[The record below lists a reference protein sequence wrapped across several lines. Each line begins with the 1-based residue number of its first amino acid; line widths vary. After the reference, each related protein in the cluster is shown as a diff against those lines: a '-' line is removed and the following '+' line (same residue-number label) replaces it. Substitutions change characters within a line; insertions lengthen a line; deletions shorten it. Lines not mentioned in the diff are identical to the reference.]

1 MMYRSGD
8 LRAMPRRKVMAGSV
22 TVFGGTG
29 FIGRHLVPMLVRSGK
44 TVRVTVR
51 HPGRVQ
57 MATVSGQPAELIQ
70 ADVLDDVGVGAA
82 IAGADAVVNL
92 VGILTQT
99 TTQTYRAIHVEA
111 ARRVALA
118 AQRHGV
124 TRLIHISALGSSLTS
139 PAISDRTKAEGE
151 QAVREV
157 FPQATIVR
165 PSLVFGEDDHF
176 FTRFVAMIRSSPV
189 LPLIG
194 GGMTKFQPVFVGDM
208 TAGLLELLKRPE
220 AAGKTYEFGGPQVY
234 SFKVLLELLLTA
246 LNRQRVLIPIPFAL
260 AEMQAALLELLPNP
274 PLTRDQVRLLKT
286 DKVVSGMEPTFV
298 DLGVQPRP
306 LEEFLTIFKDKHS

>member
-1 MMYRSGD
+1 MD
-8 LRAMPRRKVMAGSV
+8 GSV

-29 FIGRHLVPMLVRSGK
+29 FIGRHLVPLLLRSGA
-44 TVRVTVR
+44 TVRLAVR

-57 MATVSGQPAELIQ
+57 MTTVSGQPPELLQ

-92 VGILTQT
+92 VGILTET
-99 TTQTYRAIHVEA
+99 TSQTYRATHVEG

-118 AQRHGV
+118 AERHGV
-124 TRLIHISALGSSLTS
+124 MRLIHISALGASPTS
-139 PAISDRTKAEGE
+139 PAISDQTKAEGE
-151 QAVREV
+151 QAVRAIL
-157 FPQATIVR
+157 PQATIVR

-176 FTRFVAMIRSSPV
+176 FSRFTAMIRSSPA

-194 GGMTKFQPVFVGDM
+194 RGMTRFQPIFVHDM

-220 AAGKTYEFGGPQVY
+220 TAGKTYEFGGPQVY

-246 LNRQRVLIPIPFAL
+246 LNRQRVLIPIPFTL
-260 AEMQAALLELLPNP
+260 AEIQARLLELFPNP

-286 DKVVSGMEPTFV
+286 DKVVSGAEPTLG

-306 LEEFLTIFKDKHS
+306 LEEFLAVLKDRYS

>member
-1 MMYRSGD
+1 
-8 LRAMPRRKVMAGSV
+8 MAGSV

-29 FIGRHLVPMLVRSGK
+29 FIGRHLVALLLRSGA
-44 TVRVTVR
+44 TVRLAVR
-51 HPGRVQ
+51 RPGRVQ
-57 MATVSGQPAELIQ
+57 MTTEAPRAPELIQ
-70 ADVLDDVGVGAA
+70 ADVLDEIAVDAA
-82 IAGADAVVNL
+82 IAGTDALVNL
-92 VGILTQT
+92 VGILTET
-99 TTQTYRAIHVEA
+99 GTQSYRAIHVEA

-124 TRLIHISALGSSLTS
+124 TRLIRISALGSSLTS

-176 FTRFVAMIRSSPV
+176 FTRFAAIIRSNPV

-194 GGMTKFQPVFVGDM
+194 GGTTKFQPVFVGDM

-220 AAGKTYEFGGPQVY
+220 TAGKTYELGGTQIY
-234 SFKVLLELLLTA
+234 SFRVLLELLLTA
-246 LNRQRVLIPIPFAL
+246 LNRQRILIPIPFAL
-260 AEMQAALLELLPNP
+260 AEMQAGLLELFPNP

-286 DKVVSGMEPTFV
+286 DKVVSGAEPTLG

-306 LEEFLTIFKDKHS
+306 LEEFLAVLKDRYS